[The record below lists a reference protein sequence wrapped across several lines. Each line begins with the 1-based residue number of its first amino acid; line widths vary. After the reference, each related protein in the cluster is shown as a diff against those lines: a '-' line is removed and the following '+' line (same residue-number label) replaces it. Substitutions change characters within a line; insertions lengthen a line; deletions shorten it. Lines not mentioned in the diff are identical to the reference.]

1 MSNSFASNASEFS
14 SSSSTGAFG
23 FEGSNAGA
31 VDVGGGNA
39 SRSSVYESSSYSTGG
54 DVYGLGAGLGR
65 NGSPSY
71 ESSSYSS
78 VAGGLT
84 GGVDA
89 LFAAADTNNDGVLSR
104 AEFQNAGF

>member
-1 MSNSFASNASEFS
+1 VSNSFASSASEFS

-23 FEGSNAGA
+23 FEGSNTGA

-54 DVYGLGAGLGR
+54 DVYGLG

-71 ESSSYSS
+71 ESSSYSP

-89 LFAAADTNNDGVLSR
+89 LFAAVDTNNDGVLSR
-104 AEFQNAGF
+104 SEFQNAGF